1 MLIKILYFYFERF
14 LVISEAQK
22 ALSKTERMFIL

>member
-14 LVISEAQK
+14 LVILEVQK